1 MKGIILTG
9 GHGSRLYPST
19 LATNKQLLPVF
30 DKPMIYYPLTTLM
43 ENGVIDICIIT
54 NPESTSNFKK
64 LLGNGNQW
72 GVKITYKV
80 QEKPNG
86 IPEAFLIAR
95 GFLNNDDGVALI
107 LGDNIYYGAN
117 DILSEAFYSFSSG
130 GTIFGYRVED
140 PERYGVVELDGNNV
154 LSIEEKPKKPKSSFA
169 VPGLYLFDYN
179 VVKIAEKLKPSK
191 RGELEITDVIK
202 AYLREDTLNVFK
214 LPRGTVWLDAGTSSS
229 LFDSS
234 AYVQAIEKRQGVK
247 IGCPEET
254 AYKQGNINKT
264 QLRKLIK
271 NIPNCEYKLYLSN
284 ILKYE

>member
-30 DKPMIYYPLTTLM
+30 DKPMIYYPLTTLI

-54 NPESTSNFKK
+54 NPDSTVNFKK
-64 LLGNGNQW
+64 LLGDGSQW
-72 GVKITYKV
+72 GINITYKI
-80 QEKPNG
+80 QKQPNG

-95 GFLNNDDGVALI
+95 SFLNKDDGVALI

-117 DILSEAFYSFSSG
+117 DVLNEAFLDFNSG
-130 GTIFGYRVED
+130 ATVFGYRVED
-140 PERYGVVELDGNNV
+140 PTRYGVVEMSGSEV
-154 LSIEEKPKKPKSSFA
+154 QSIEEKPKKPKSNYA
-169 VPGLYLFDYN
+169 IPGLYLFDYN
-179 VVKIAEKLKPSK
+179 VVEIAEKLRPSK

-214 LPRGTVWLDAGTSSS
+214 LPRGTAWLDAGTSSS

-234 AYVQAIEKRQGVK
+234 AYVRAIEKRQGVK
-247 IGCPEET
+247 IGCPEEA
-254 AYKQGNINKT
+254 AYNQGNINKT

-271 NIPNCEYKLYLSN
+271 SIPNCEYKNYLLD